1 MPSQT
6 ENLLNKILYELVQ
19 EEPFASA
26 LEGWKRTSPVL
37 SMDEYAT
44 ILFYHQAKE
53 MTIYQKV
60 YPIIAD
66 SYDKLYDFISGS
78 SLVPYF
84 ERLNESHKAL
94 LEKEFK
100 ARIAKHYLTLP
111 AIYAFKRMII
121 WARV

>member
-1 MPSQT
+1 M
-6 ENLLNKILYELVQ
+6 NKILYELVQ